1 MEFTKPVT
9 ARKLVVAF
17 VIEASVIV
25 VDWRL
30 VVPVAV
36 RSEVERPPKRLS
48 VVVVKAPRAE
58 TLCRVSR
65 PSVLEK
71 LQLEPSAKQMA

>member
-1 MEFTKPVT
+1 LEFTNEET
-9 ARKLVVAF
+9 AKKLVVAF

-36 RSEVERPPKRLS
+36 RSDTVRPPKS
-48 VVVVKAPRAE
+48 VTVVVVKAPRAV
-58 TLCRVSR
+58 TDWSVSR

-71 LQLEPSAKQMA
+71 LQFDPSAKQMA